1 MKIIVPIKQVPETG
15 DVRLNEEAGTL
26 IRDGVENIVN
36 PFDLNSIELALTLK
50 EVHGGS
56 VTVVSMGP
64 PGAKRAVFEALSMGC
79 DDGILLTDAAF
90 AGSDTLATSYILSTA
105 IDSLGGF
112 DIILTGI
119 RATDG
124 DTGQVGPG
132 LAAKLDIP
140 MATFVSRIKP
150 DGDTV
155 TVMRLIEGGFERVK
169 LPLPCLVT
177 VVNDQSFP
185 RIPPTLKG
193 KQKARGKAIKVMGAA
208 DLGIDL
214 DKVGLLGSPT
224 KVTRIMYPKQIRT
237 GKKVFVK
244 DLDVEESVDQLI
256 AFMRKKDFL

>member
-50 EVHGGS
+50 ETYGGS
-56 VTVVSMGP
+56 VTVISMGP
-64 PGAKRAVFEALSMGC
+64 PSAKRAIFEALSMGC
-79 DDGILLTDAAF
+79 DEGILLTDAAF
-90 AGSDTLATSYILSTA
+90 AGSDTLATSYILSRA
-105 IDSLGGF
+105 IASLGAF

-132 LAAKLDIP
+132 IAAKLDIP
-140 MATFVSRIKP
+140 MATFVSKIKP
-150 DGDTV
+150 DGDSV

-185 RIPPTLKG
+185 RIPTLKG
-193 KQKARGKAIKVMGAA
+193 KQTARGKVINVMGAA
-208 DLGIDL
+208 DLDL
-214 DKVGLLGSPT
+214 DLEKVGLMGSPT
-224 KVTRIMYPKQIRT
+224 KVTRIMYPRQIRT

-244 DLDVEESVDQLI
+244 QLGVEESVDQLI